1 MLNPFKNVDPSKILT
16 GVVLVGSLGINL
28 LNNKNEVLKREKMK
42 ADVVKEVLKELS
54 KSKG

>member
-1 MLNPFKNVDPSKILT
+1 MLNLFKNIDSSKILT
-16 GVVLVGSLGINL
+16 GIVLIGGFGINL
-28 LNNKNEVLKREKMK
+28 LNNKNEMLKREKMK